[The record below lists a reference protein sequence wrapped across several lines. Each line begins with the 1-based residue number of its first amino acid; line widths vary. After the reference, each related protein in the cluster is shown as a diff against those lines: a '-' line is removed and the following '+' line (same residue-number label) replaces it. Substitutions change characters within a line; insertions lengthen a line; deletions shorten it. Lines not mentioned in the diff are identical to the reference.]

1 MKLVQAMVFAKDME
15 RMMAFYE
22 EALGLRYLAEESSEG
37 WAVFDSGG
45 ARLALHAI
53 PAAIAEDITITDPP
67 QARSDTA
74 IKLVFAAADLEQAR
88 ARLVAHG
95 AVMFDSRASGY
106 CDGLDP
112 EGNVFQI
119 KRG

>member
-1 MKLVQAMVFAKDME
+1 MKLGLAMIFAKDMG
-15 RMMAFYE
+15 RMTAFYR
-22 EALGLRYLAEESSEG
+22 EALALPFLADESSEG
-37 WAVFDSGG
+37 WAVFDAGG

-53 PAAIAEDITITDPP
+53 PAAIAQGIAITEPP
-67 QARSDTA
+67 RARAEGA
-74 IKLVFAAADLEQAR
+74 IKLVFHAADLEAAR

-95 AVMFDSRASGY
+95 AVMFDPRVSGS

-119 KRG
+119 QRG